1 MATVKTH
8 DLIKC
13 NKLYETLPSIR
24 QAGIYPYNG
33 SIIRF
38 DNDINKNYRVRKN
51 VQCRFRDGEVPFL
64 PEESDF
70 YPNGTRVKF
79 SFTSMKF
86 NGVEYITSPID
97 TVMLAG
103 DVIWT
108 DFPNFVPGDEYEYN
122 GSGIAN
128 GIIVDSV
135 GSKPIGVDYSGAN
148 NFYLFFKWMV
158 DSFSIPIDVAK
169 SPRFYFDPEFYNVAY
184 TWYPTP
190 YPGLD
195 NIILEKY
202 YDDNFEYEY
211 TETIVDLSDNSEES
225 TVHKFIWDGESAS
238 YFRNGSDQT
247 NVETVQPADVFSFFS
262 YGYEYDTIEE
272 INSCPIYEPF
282 NASIQDDT
290 CSGVAVNCDCTKITF
305 EDNSNYDSNGLPGH
319 DGELFNSRIITIT
332 KPNGGTYVYATSDYE
347 GADEVIPPYYD
358 SNNTFVYNFQQGDVD
373 GIYEIE
379 VCAYP
384 DWNGAVTYELF
395 IGAIVKR
402 NGKLYKVIATN
413 TNADPSIP
421 ANSTYWVEYS
431 CDGNCNETRYCS
443 KEKIVVL
450 CLSLLKCYKT
460 LVKQAFCGIDTNPC
474 KPICDN
480 KQFMNAMKFKV
491 VMDELEFS
499 VCSKDWASAQAQI
512 DILNSLCCC
521 NG

>member
-13 NKLYETLPSIR
+13 NKLYETLPNVNE
-24 QAGIYPYNG
+24 AGIYPYNS

-38 DNDINKNYRVRKN
+38 DNDLNKNYRVRKN
-51 VQCRFRDGEVPFL
+51 VQCRFKDGERPFDVG
-64 PEESDF
+64 ENEF
-70 YPNGTRVKF
+70 YPSGTSIKQVF
-79 SFTSMKF
+79 NSIKF
-86 NGVEYITSPID
+86 NSVEYISTPLELSLD
-97 TVMLAG
+97 YS

-108 DFPNFVPGDEYEYN
+108 DFPDFVTGDEYTYN
-122 GSGIAN
+122 SSNIAPGINVSSSLTDA
-128 GIIVDSV
+128 G
-135 GSKPIGVDYSGAN
+135 YGAN
-148 NFYLFFKWMV
+148 NFYQFFKWIV
-158 DSFSIPIDVAK
+158 DSFSLPIDVSK
-169 SPRFYFDPEFYNVAY
+169 SPKAYFDPEYYNPAY

-190 YPGLD
+190 YPFLD
-195 NIILEKY
+195 NVILEKY
-202 YDDNFEYEY
+202 YDDNFEFEY
-211 TETIVDLSDNSEES
+211 VETVIDLSDNSEAS
-225 TVHKFIWDGESAS
+225 HTHKYVWNGESAS
-238 YFRNGSDQT
+238 YFRDGVDET

-262 YGYEYDTIEE
+262 YDYNYNVIEE

-282 NASIQDDT
+282 NASIQNDA
-290 CSGVAVNCDCTKITF
+290 CSGITVNCDCTKITF
-305 EDNSNYDSNGLPGH
+305 TDNSNYDSNGLPGH

-332 KPNGGTYVYATSDYE
+332 KPNGGKYIYATSDYE

-358 SNNTFVYNFQQGDVD
+358 SSNTFIYNFQQGDID
-373 GIYEIE
+373 GIYEVE
-379 VCAYP
+379 LCSYP
-384 DWNGAVTYELF
+384 DWNQAVTYELF

-402 NGKLYKVIATN
+402 NGKLYKVTATN

-421 ANSTYWVEYS
+421 ANSAYWAEYS
-431 CDGNCNETRYCS
+431 CTGNCNDTRYCT

-499 VCSKDWASAQAQI
+499 VCSKDWISAQAQI